1 MKLLIL
7 PFVLLF
13 SLSAHAQWVVT
24 DPAHTAQ
31 TITSRIQDIAN
42 HAEVLAEWQQQ
53 YEQLT
58 EQIDTMTQQLEVE
71 TIMKDWMGDPMTVNL
86 PSLEV
91 LSPDDFFDDLNH
103 GVPWDEVIEQADG
116 SDSLG
121 ETHGGL
127 YEQVSA
133 ETVTGESVTVNDA
146 ALKQYAAVD
155 RQYINYVEAAGEID
169 ARLLELQENQA
180 LTLIELKNAP
190 TDAEVQKLSAIVNA
204 QNGQIALLISEREK
218 QYQHYTALKELNE
231 NQGEKAKAVSIKAQL
246 QDQHAAYQSLQNY
259 LTGLTNSEN

>member
-1 MKLLIL
+1 MKLIL
-7 PFVLLF
+7 FFSILLF
-13 SLSAHAQWVVT
+13 AISAQAQWVVT

-42 HAEVLAEWQQQ
+42 HAEVLTEWQQQ

-58 EQIDTMTQQLEVE
+58 EQINTMTQQLEVE
-71 TIMKDWMGDPMTVNL
+71 TIMKDWMGDPIAVDL

-91 LSPDDFFDDLNH
+91 LSMDDFIDDINY
-103 GVPWDEVIEQADG
+103 GIPWDEVIEQADG
-116 SDSLG
+116 TDSLG

-127 YEQVSA
+127 FEEVPA
-133 ETVTGESVTVNDA
+133 VTVTGEAVNVTDA

-155 RQYINYVEAAGEID
+155 RQYINYVEASGEID
-169 ARLLELQENQA
+169 ARLRELQENQA
-180 LTLIELKNAP
+180 LTLTELRNAA

-204 QNGQIALLISEREK
+204 QNGQITLLISEREK
-218 QYQHYTALKELNE
+218 QYQQYNALKELSE
-231 NQGEKAKAVSIKAQL
+231 NQEAKSKSVSVKAHM

-259 LTGLTNSEN
+259 LMGLTSSEN